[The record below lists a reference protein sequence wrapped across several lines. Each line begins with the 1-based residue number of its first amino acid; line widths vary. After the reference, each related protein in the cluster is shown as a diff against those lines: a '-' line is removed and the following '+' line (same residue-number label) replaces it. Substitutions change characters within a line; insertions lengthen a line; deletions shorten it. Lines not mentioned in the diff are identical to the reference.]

1 MELKEAL
8 YLHLIK
14 VLYRHH

>member
-1 MELKEAL
+1 LKEAI
-8 YLHLIK
+8 YLHLIN

>member
-1 MELKEAL
+1 MELKEAI
-8 YLHLIK
+8 YLHLIN